1 VRAFVAAARGERFE
15 SPMTEEVALPSDDQS
30 DRAWTALI
38 VALASHTQGLTDL
51 AVAKAAEAVDT
62 MYALSGT
69 SDDFVHMWPVAM
81 DLAIANDDLATARR
95 LLAVVDED
103 AQRLRI
109 PPAVRGH
116 RHRFAGLL
124 ARESDPEAVEG
135 LLRSA
140 HGAFSAWGSPH
151 YRARAA
157 GELGAWLVLS
167 GRNDEGAQL
176 LEEARTALSELGAW
190 AWLSEIEDQQVARS

>member
-1 VRAFVAAARGERFE
+1 
-15 SPMTEEVALPSDDQS
+15 
-30 DRAWTALI
+30 
-38 VALASHTQGLTDL
+38 
-51 AVAKAAEAVDT
+51 
-62 MYALSGT
+62 
-69 SDDFVHMWPVAM
+69 M

-124 ARESDPEAVEG
+124 GRESDPEAVEG

-140 HGAFSAWGSPH
+140 LGAFSAWGSPH

-190 AWLSEIEDQQVARS
+190 AWLSGIEDQQVARS